1 MYFIDHHSILIAPF
15 IIKALYAIP
24 QYFPITV
31 IFLFNDK
38 VRHLAESSVTIN
50 LFRCYRIKYYH
61 SIIFLQEQKRITD
74 PNIRISFF
82 GFIALEVDLVT

>member
-1 MYFIDHHSILIAPF
+1 MIFDRGGILHRFSDMYFIDHHSILIVPF

-61 SIIFLQEQKRITD
+61 SIIFFARAKKNYRPEY
-74 PNIRISFF
+74 
-82 GFIALEVDLVT
+82 